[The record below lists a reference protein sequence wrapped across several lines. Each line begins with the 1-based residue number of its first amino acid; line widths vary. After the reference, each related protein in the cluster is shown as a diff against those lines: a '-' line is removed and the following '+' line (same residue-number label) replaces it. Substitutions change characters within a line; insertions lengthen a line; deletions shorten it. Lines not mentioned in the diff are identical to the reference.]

1 MADRVL
7 DWIDDRDPTQLFV
20 SIAGCLLIVGSTV
33 FVILAASPEPPIER
47 LIGPTRW
54 IPQPTQSA
62 VAYRNPAGGYGFTY
76 PASWELIESGERTRL
91 ENPSGGVVLSF
102 GIGTSGG
109 LRATTS
115 RLTGS
120 LVGSPSD
127 QELIGSRRDTIGGSR
142 SLLTSGIGES
152 LYGRPVRFLAVA
164 IAGEPDN
171 YGISIVVPLGSDPNR
186 LLPILEGIVTSFE
199 VLGPET
205 GPGATDTGLDF
216 ERMVEL
222 RVAR

>member
-47 LIGPTRW
+47 LIGPTGW
-54 IPQPTQSA
+54 IHQPTQSA

-91 ENPSGGVVLSF
+91 ESPSGGVVLSF

-127 QELIGSRRDTIGGSR
+127 QELIGSRQDVIGGSR
-142 SLLTSGIGES
+142 SLLTSGIAES

-164 IAGEPDN
+164 IQGEPDN
-171 YGISIVVPLGSDPNR
+171 YGISIVVPLGSNPSR

-199 VLGPET
+199 VL
-205 GPGATDTGLDF
+205 
-216 ERMVEL
+216 
-222 RVAR
+222 